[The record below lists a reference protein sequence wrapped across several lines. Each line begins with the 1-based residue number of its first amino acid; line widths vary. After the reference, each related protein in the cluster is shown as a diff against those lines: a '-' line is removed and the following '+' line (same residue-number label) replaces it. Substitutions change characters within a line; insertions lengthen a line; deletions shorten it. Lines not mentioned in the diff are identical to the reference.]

1 MTMGRVTV
9 LLERWRAACRGAGAT
24 APGPAIDAVEG
35 SLRRRWSE
43 PHRHYHDVA
52 HLTAVLDV
60 IDAHAHAARV
70 PDRVRL
76 AAWWHDAVYDP
87 RATGD
92 ANERAS
98 AELAGRVLGALGVP
112 TNEIVRLVLVT
123 AGHDP
128 APGDADGA
136 LLCDADL
143 AVLAR
148 PPAEYDAYAAA
159 VRREYP
165 HVPDDAFRAGRVAV
179 LRRLLALPQL
189 YRVPELHAA
198 WEPRAR
204 ANLSR
209 ELDARASGGAVPT
222 P

>member
-1 MTMGRVTV
+1 MTV
-9 LLERWRAACRGAGAT
+9 LLERWRVACRGAGA
-24 APGPAIDAVEG
+24 AASDADIDAAGVA
-35 SLRRRWSE
+35 LRRRWAE
-43 PHRHYHDVA
+43 PHRHYHGIG

-60 IDAHAHAARV
+60 IDARGGS
-70 PDRVRL
+70 DQVRL

-87 RATGD
+87 RAAGD

-112 TNEIVRLVLVT
+112 HAEVVRLVLLT

-128 APGDADGA
+128 APGDAGGA

-148 PPAEYDAYAAA
+148 PQADYDAYAAA
-159 VRREYP
+159 VRREYA
-165 HVPDDAFRAGRVAV
+165 HVPDAGFRAGRAAV
-179 LRRLLALPQL
+179 LRRLLALPRI
-189 YRVPELHAA
+189 YRLHGQ
-198 WEPRAR
+198 WEDAAR

-209 ELDARASGGAVPT
+209 ELAALTG
-222 P
+222 